1 MLIPIQ
7 SRKCVLEPFIHLIS
21 TQIAILIFKRIK
33 HHLKAKRRAIDYS
46 NSVASNQTRCL
57 KGNPGEV
64 QVRLTEVRG
73 GKVVVTTG
81 VVLGQGWEDEGSDE

>member
-1 MLIPIQ
+1 MLTPIQ

-21 TQIAILIFKRIK
+21 IFKRIK
-33 HHLKAKRRAIDYS
+33 HHSKAKRRAIDYS

-81 VVLGQGWEDEGSDE
+81 VVLGQGWEDEGSGE